1 MAKPRIFLSS
11 TYYDL
16 YQSRE
21 DIERFVRSLGY
32 DCIRHETGAIP
43 YTRDARLEASAYR
56 EIELCDMLVTIIG
69 GKFGTESK
77 DVAGASI
84 TQNEIMRA
92 LEKGIQVY
100 IFVEQNTLTEY
111 HIWKINK
118 DNASMKYRY
127 ADDPRIYVFLDQLHA
142 LPQNNPITGFK
153 TVADVTSFLQDQWAG
168 LFQRY
173 LSQQQRATELSLIQ
187 DMKGVAAT
195 LKEMVDYLSASHQD
209 KDEALKS
216 IISFNN
222 PVFHRLAQITKTPYR
237 VFFTNHDEMSAW
249 LAVRGYAAQDST
261 FHSEDS
267 VEEWFREKAGWIEF
281 KRAIFDDRG
290 DLLRFSPSGW
300 SDDWIQFR
308 PAETQKAAFADD
320 DDIPF

>member
-1 MAKPRIFLSS
+1 
-11 TYYDL
+11 
-16 YQSRE
+16 
-21 DIERFVRSLGY
+21 
-32 DCIRHETGAIP
+32 
-43 YTRDARLEASAYR
+43 
-56 EIELCDMLVTIIG
+56 MLVTIIG